1 MCGGALVHVRMRR
14 VIFGC
19 PDLRSGAAGGMINL
33 LQHPAL
39 NHRCEI
45 VAGVLQNDCAA
56 ILQEFFRKKRAADP
70 DAQVGGPE

>member
-1 MCGGALVHVRMRR
+1 
-14 VIFGC
+14 
-19 PDLRSGAAGGMINL
+19 MINL